1 MLQIATQLGQ
11 LTIGRERSQC
21 GNQRGRGRRHRWSLD
36 KVAQEGRRAAG
47 SVICLGQL
55 LPVNTRH
62 TDLGAAGS
70 SLRQQVGQ
78 RGHAGFGVD
87 QITIINFDMGGAHGH
102 AQQPGGCSPSAP
114 VDAQPRQALLPAVS
128 GQTIHK
134 GVARRIVA
142 LPQVT
147 QQRSSRREEDH
158 EIKVQRRGQLMQE
171 PTTVDLRRQYR
182 GKAIPTLIQQNAVI
196 EDAGCVEDPFEGQ
209 RRRRQLRKELTH
221 SRFISHI
228 DLGDLYS
235 DPLGDQLVNHP
246 LLGLVCNAPPP
257 GQDQLFGPL
266 RSQPRRHH

>member
-1 MLQIATQLGQ
+1 
-11 LTIGRERSQC
+11 
-21 GNQRGRGRRHRWSLD
+21 
-36 KVAQEGRRAAG
+36 
-47 SVICLGQL
+47 
-55 LPVNTRH
+55 
-62 TDLGAAGS
+62 
-70 SLRQQVGQ
+70 
-78 RGHAGFGVD
+78 
-87 QITIINFDMGGAHGH
+87 
-102 AQQPGGCSPSAP
+102 
-114 VDAQPRQALLPAVS
+114 
-128 GQTIHK
+128 
-134 GVARRIVA
+134 
-142 LPQVT
+142 
-147 QQRSSRREEDH
+147 
-158 EIKVQRRGQLMQE
+158 MQE